1 MTTFANL
8 PEAFVNV
15 SNLSDTNEIKFK
27 PQPFVRKG
35 FTDVYYKN
43 IRVAI
48 INSKMCPL
56 QWTAPNGSNIPVR
69 ILDRIED
76 IVSKNLIGV
85 I

>member
-1 MTTFANL
+1 MTTFNNL

-15 SNLSDTNEIKFK
+15 SNLSDTNELKFK

-48 INSKMCPL
+48 INSALAPL
-56 QWTAPNGSNIPVR
+56 QWTAPNGSNIPNR
-69 ILDRIED
+69 ILDRIAD
-76 IVSKNLIGV
+76 LRK
-85 I
+85 